1 MFTVNYWS
9 AWRLQQ
15 GVFGQL
21 SHFALDNRCNFSGL
35 WGAWNGFTSRCQSSL
50 HPEYSIFQ
58 GIIQNPWDRSLPG
71 GIWAYLNI
79 VCQIFFWVLRRHLYL
94 SRHAWWF
101 ESWRCP
107 KGHSPHLRSRTNPP
121 FGSFGRFLS
130 VLCFR
135 ASNRLILS
143 KKKKDYSVRLCGS
156 IGDFCTTSL
165 SLSRFLCCGTLV
177 LSAHVHKIL
186 KSGHGFNPRITG
198 HSGLIQS
205 LCSTNVC
212 VSVSQPW

>member
-1 MFTVNYWS
+1 MGQFLQQYIIKHRIEHKGKIVLFSKEAISLAQERLHLFALLGFMSTVNYWS

-121 FGSFGRFLS
+121 FG
-130 VLCFR
+130 
-135 ASNRLILS
+135 
-143 KKKKDYSVRLCGS
+143 
-156 IGDFCTTSL
+156 
-165 SLSRFLCCGTLV
+165 
-177 LSAHVHKIL
+177 
-186 KSGHGFNPRITG
+186 
-198 HSGLIQS
+198 
-205 LCSTNVC
+205 
-212 VSVSQPW
+212 